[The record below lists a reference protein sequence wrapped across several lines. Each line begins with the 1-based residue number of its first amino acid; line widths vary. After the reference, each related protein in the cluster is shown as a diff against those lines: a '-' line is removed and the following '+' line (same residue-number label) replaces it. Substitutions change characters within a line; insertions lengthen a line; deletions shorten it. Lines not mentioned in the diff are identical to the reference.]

1 MKIENLRTET
11 QADRVRVVATV
22 IWENRDRLAQ
32 DIYFETT
39 AEFASDI
46 SANPNAFLT
55 ACTLPAMH
63 YGEKRIAIDAPIC
76 PQLKEGLIT
85 VMNCLVSWY
94 GNKLKVIPIEAPVQ
108 SEVPLI
114 PPRAGCFFSGGIDA
128 LCMLRNNHLHFE
140 PTHPNFIKDGLI
152 VYGIL
157 RGEDCKDPS
166 FDYVLQGASAVAQ
179 DAGINLI
186 SVYTNAYAHLKDLD
200 PKYNFWKYEYHGSFL
215 AAVAHVFSS
224 RLTTAS
230 IASTYNLA
238 NLDYWGSH
246 PLLDPNYSSSN
257 LQIRHE
263 DAALSRLSKTKIV
276 SEWDVALQ
284 HLRVCNDKNSYRD
297 GNYNCGRCEK
307 CVRTMTALLTLG
319 LLDKTPTFKVKD
331 VSQKLLN
338 QAVTI
343 TDSYE
348 EACYRELIPPLAQM
362 NRTDLINGIRKEI
375 LSFQIKQAIK
385 SFDRVFLDRLLTT
398 TSEKLRA

>member
-1 MKIENLRTET
+1 MR
-11 QADRVRVVATV
+11 AVATV
-22 IWENRDRLAQ
+22 IWENRARPAQ

-39 AEFASDI
+39 AEFAADI

-63 YGEKRIAIDAPIC
+63 YGESRIALDAPIC

-94 GNKLKVIPIEAPVQ
+94 GSKLKVIPIEAPVQ
-108 SEVPLI
+108 AEVAFI
-114 PPRAGCFFSGGIDA
+114 SPRAGCFFSGGIDA
-128 LCMLRNNHLHFE
+128 LSMLRNNHLHFD

-157 RGEDCKDPS
+157 RGEERQDPS
-166 FDYVLQGASAVAQ
+166 FNYVLQGASAVAQ

-186 SVYTNAYAHLKDLD
+186 PVYTNAYAHLKDLD
-200 PKYNFWKYEYHGSFL
+200 PRYKFWKYEYHGSFL

-224 RLTTAS
+224 RLTSVS
-230 IASTYNLA
+230 IASTYDLA
-238 NLDYWGSH
+238 NLDCWGSH

-263 DAALSRLSKTKIV
+263 DSALSRLSKTKIV

-297 GNYNCGRCEK
+297 GNYNCGACEK
-307 CVRTMTALLTLG
+307 CVRTMTALFTLG
-319 LLDKTPTFKVKD
+319 LLEKTPTFREKD
-331 VSQKLLN
+331 VSQKLLER
-338 QAVTI
+338 AVTI

-348 EACYRELIPPLAQM
+348 AACYRELIPPLAQM
-362 NRTDLINGIRKEI
+362 NRFDLINGIRKEI

-385 SFDRVFLDRLLTT
+385 NFDRLFLDRLLVSTRP
-398 TSEKLRA
+398 K